1 MKNLDKITNK
11 NPFKVPENYFEEV
24 NRKIIASTTGAETE
38 EKQKGLY
45 RRLRPFLAA
54 AASVAVLILLSYAAL
69 KIFLPSGNTAKMPEM
84 SFQEFSDSYLDDIDV
99 LSLEEAVDPAAF
111 YDKVPDISSSE
122 IIDYLILE
130 NIDLNEIY
138 ELL

>member
-1 MKNLDKITNK
+1 MKKIDEITNK
-11 NPFKVPENYFEEV
+11 NPFKVPENYFGEV
-24 NRKIIASTTGAETE
+24 NRKILASTTGAETE
-38 EKQKGLY
+38 GRQKGLY
-45 RRLRPFLAA
+45 RRLRPILAI
-54 AASVAVLILLSYAAL
+54 AASVAVLIFLSYAAV
-69 KIFLPSGNTAKMPEM
+69 KIFLPSGNTAKMPEI
-84 SFQEFSDSYLDDIDV
+84 SLREFSDTYLNDIDV

-111 YDKVPDISSSE
+111 YDKVPDVSNSE